1 MPITLT
7 CLLVTFH
14 CNLELLQNVT
24 GIYCPWDEQ
33 IQNRRG
39 SCGLQEETL
48 VEHNKYSGACALKK
62 KFKASSSVKA
72 AIME

>member
-14 CNLELLQNVT
+14 CNLELLQNIT

-39 SCGLQEETL
+39 SCGLHEETL
-48 VEHNKYSGACALKK
+48 VEHKK
-62 KFKASSSVKA
+62 C
-72 AIME
+72 